1 MVTFCEA
8 TDAGIIV
15 EFPKQIGRYSYIRT
29 LACATT
35 SVLVL
40 VEDASHSQFAAKLVS
55 RELLE
60 RQGQLKLFERE
71 VRLHQFIRHPNIVRL
86 YDIVYLPKNIVLV
99 MEYCEGGD
107 IFRLIWHS
115 GALPLPSLRS
125 FVFQVLK
132 GLECLHEKGYAHRDL
147 KPENLLLFGKST
159 VKICD
164 LGLARAAGPDELM
177 STICGTVPYA
187 APEILA
193 SVVYDGA
200 RADVWSLGIVT
211 FVMATGRLPWL
222 ADDQTGMIREIMT
235 GYLDFPNDFPE
246 QVLPFCRRCLRVDPR
261 DRPTVTELLDLPWLK
276 DELPAYITLVG
287 RTAPV
292 PTLPGLPIKANTNAR
307 TANDRDIQ
315 RHTGRRYGSLP
326 RTIPVYNPPKLQPKM
341 VLAIPVIKTTG
352 PERDYFCGRF
362 RRDGT
367 DDAASPG

>member
-1 MVTFCEA
+1 METLCEA

-29 LACATT
+29 LTCATT

-55 RELLE
+55 RELFD

-86 YDIVYLPKNIVLV
+86 YDIVYLPKNIALV

-107 IFRLIWHS
+107 MFRLIWHS
-115 GALPLPSLRS
+115 GPIPVPSLRS

-147 KPENLLLFGKST
+147 KPENLLLVGKST

-164 LGLARAAGPDELM
+164 LGLARAAGPDGLM
-177 STICGTVPYA
+177 LTICGTVPYA

-222 ADDQTGMIREIMT
+222 ADDQPGMIREIMA
-235 GYLDFPNDFPE
+235 GYVDFPGDFPE
-246 QVLPFCRRCLRVDPR
+246 EILPLCRLCLRVDPC
-261 DRPTVTELLDLPWLK
+261 DRPTVSELLDLPWIK
-276 DELPAYITLVG
+276 DELPAYSALVA

-292 PTLPGLPIKANTNAR
+292 LALPGLPIKIKGSVR
-307 TANDRDIQ
+307 TANNRDLH
-315 RHTGRRYGSLP
+315 RHTGRRHGSLP
-326 RTIPVYNPPKLQPKM
+326 RVVPAHNPPMAQGKMIITIPVIRATRSEKD
-341 VLAIPVIKTTG
+341 PVG
-352 PERDYFCGRF
+352 GRF
-362 RRDGT
+362 WRDGN
-367 DDAASPG
+367 DDAPPG